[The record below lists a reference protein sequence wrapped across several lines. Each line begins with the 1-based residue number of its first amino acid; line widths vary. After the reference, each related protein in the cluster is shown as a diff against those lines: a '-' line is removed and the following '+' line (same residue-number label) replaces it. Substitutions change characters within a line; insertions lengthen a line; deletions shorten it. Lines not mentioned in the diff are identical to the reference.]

1 MKHISRSKSAISNG
15 IFGAAVVVF
24 IVVAAIGYGLY
35 GTAASKPAVTSTL
48 TVATTNVSTE
58 MITSETAM
66 MNHTS
71 MTEMSRN
78 SSSGCACTFTPKSG
92 AMISSAW
99 FVSAPSEMANQFAV
113 SVHAEGL
120 EPNGTYIVEG
130 TLMTGSMTAVPISSQ
145 AMHAN
150 TTSAS
155 EFQADK
161 NGTGN
166 YFILLDSNPMTTF
179 ENVELL
185 YLPGMVM
192 QNETLV
198 ATLSMSSMMTSTTMM
213 ETSMMTTS
221 TTG

>member
-1 MKHISRSKSAISNG
+1 
-15 IFGAAVVVF
+15 VL

-48 TVATTNVSTE
+48 TVTTTNVSTE
-58 MITSETAM
+58 LVTSETAM
-66 MNHTS
+66 TNHTS
-71 MTEMSRN
+71 MTEMPGN
-78 SSSGCACTFTPKSG
+78 SSSAGCACTFT
-92 AMISSAW
+92 ISSAW
-99 FVSAPSEMANQFAV
+99 FVSAPTETANQFAV

-120 EPNGTYIVEG
+120 EPNGTYIIEG
-130 TLMTGSMTAVPISSQ
+130 TLMTGSMTVPISSQ
-145 AMHAN
+145 SMHTN

-155 EFQADK
+155 EFQVDK

-166 YFILLDSNPMTTF
+166 YFLLLDSNPMTTF

-192 QNETLV
+192 QNAMLV
-198 ATLSMSSMMTSTTMM
+198 ATLNMSSMMTSTTMM

-221 TTG
+221 ATG